1 MNCGVNRLAFF
12 NITTMELEGK
22 ETCIDEDGN
31 EKFNKQISCNNSVNN
46 LVLLLYR
53 CSDYI
58 LIERGTGGTTEVC
71 GNTPGD
77 NSMLQLQS
85 GEFKVFFRT
94 SEENTVKGFQMYI
107 ICFLPPS
114 EADLEG
120 TFDKVLNC
128 D

>member
-1 MNCGVNRLAFF
+1 MKCRADLLAFF
-12 NITTMELEGK
+12 SITTMDLEGK

-31 EKFNKQISCNNSVNN
+31 EKFNKQISCVNN

-58 LIERGTGGTTEVC
+58 LIDHGVNRTIEIC
-71 GNTPGD
+71 GNTPGN

-94 SEENTVKGFQMYI
+94 SEENNVKGFQMYI
-107 ICFLPPS
+107 ICFQPM

>member
-1 MNCGVNRLAFF
+1 MKCGGDQLAFF

-31 EKFNKQISCNNSVNN
+31 EKFNKQISFNNSVNN

-58 LIERGTGGTTEVC
+58 LIDRGTGGTTEVC

-107 ICFLPPS
+107 ICFQPS

>member
-71 GNTPGD
+71 GNTTGN

-94 SEENTVKGFQMYI
+94 SEENTVKEFQMYI
-107 ICFLPPS
+107 ICFQPS
-114 EADLEG
+114 EADIEG
-120 TFDKVLNC
+120 TFDKVLHC